1 MNLRR
6 ATAKAPGRR
15 DDHRGEDSV
24 TRTTSG
30 LAGSLPTWAIVT
42 VAVLVVAAI
51 VVFAVRGSG
60 TRLRAGS
67 GVPAIDAASA
77 QVVRDNSHRLS
88 EAPGSKATFVA
99 FLDFECGACRESY
112 PVVEQ
117 LREEYAGRVT
127 FVVRYFP
134 VHSHINAMR
143 AARAV
148 EAAAQQGQLE
158 VMYQRMYATQEEW
171 GGKQV
176 PADDTFR
183 GYAVDLGL
191 DLTTWDAV
199 YNDNL
204 TIDRV
209 NLDVAD
215 GRALG
220 VDSTPSFFVNGQRIQ
235 PGSLDDLST
244 ALDVA
249 LTE

>member
-6 ATAKAPGRR
+6 VAPKAASRR
-15 DDHRGEDSV
+15 DDQRGEDLV
-24 TRTTSG
+24 P
-30 LAGSLPTWAIVT
+30 LPTWAIAAVT
-42 VAVLVVAAI
+42 VLVVAVI
-51 VVFAVRGSG
+51 VVLAVRGSN
-60 TRLRAGS
+60 TTLRAGS
-67 GVPAIDAASA
+67 GVPAVDAASA
-77 QVVRDNSHRLS
+77 QVVRDNSQRLS
-88 EAPGSKATFVA
+88 EVPGSKATFVA
-99 FLDFECGACRESY
+99 FLDFECQECRESY

-117 LREEYAGRVT
+117 LRKEYADRVT

-158 VMYQRMYATQEEW
+158 AMYQRMYATQEEW
-171 GGKQV
+171 SGKQV
-176 PADDTFR
+176 PADDVFR

-215 GRALG
+215 GKALG

-235 PGSLDDLST
+235 PASVDDLST